1 MWLCEDI
8 PRWTGIEEIG
18 GPRYVSGVGQNQVL
32 SCASPAAP
40 ASDAVACTGIWVPN
54 WRRLAGTGIAQRA
67 LLGTLRGGPCSAR
80 TALHCACYVPR
91 WAARRYRSPGA
102 GGLRPRQC
110 HPWGSY
116 TPEVPAPAAQ
126 LAHTAQSTQQT
137 APGHTLPRAPSLLVS
152 SGPPLG
158 VAKSRP
164 DISGTSFPPILRSDG
179 L

>member
-40 ASDAVACTGIWVPN
+40 ASDAVACTGIWAPN

-67 LLGTLRGGPCSAR
+67 LLGTLRGGPCTAR
-80 TALHCACYVPR
+80 TALRVLRTTLGCA
-91 WAARRYRSPGA
+91 YRSPGA

-110 HPWGSY
+110 HPWARTLRRYLPLLHS
-116 TPEVPAPAAQ
+116 
-126 LAHTAQSTQQT
+126 LHT
-137 APGHTLPRAPSLLVS
+137 APGHTLPRAPSLFVS
-152 SGPPLG
+152 SGPPFG